1 MSLLQKYYELL
12 LFFWSALGPIYL
24 FLNAREKDRCCLD
37 TLWATSFLSV
47 HSRPKTCITGT
58 NFQSVSGQQQD
69 FSGQQQDVSGQQ
81 QDFSGQQQ
89 DVSGQNPD
97 TSCSGKWAVRF
108 LQKKK
113 YAVCLYCLQIKIK
126 RTPPLPTVTKFD
138 LVPYMGN
145 VIGKD
150 H

>member
-69 FSGQQQDVSGQQ
+69 FSGQQQDVSGQ
-81 QDFSGQQQ
+81 
-89 DVSGQNPD
+89 NPD

>member
-47 HSRPKTCITGT
+47 DSRPKTCITGT
-58 NFQSVSGQQQD
+58 NFQS
-69 FSGQQQDVSGQQ
+69 VSGQQ

-108 LQKKK
+108 LQKRSTP
-113 YAVCLYCLQIKIK
+113 YVCTACK
-126 RTPPLPTVTKFD
+126 
-138 LVPYMGN
+138 
-145 VIGKD
+145 
-150 H
+150 